1 MKCIKA
7 IKKLKN
13 IVLESGTIV
22 RVDDIEAES
31 KVRSGY
37 YKYVPKSEYKVSK
50 QKEQI
55 VVNPNHE
62 EDQKLIKIANEIS
75 MQSAMTISEKQ
86 LKRGKTKAK

>member
-13 IVLESGTIV
+13 MEVGTIV
-22 RVDDIEAES
+22 RVDDVEAES

-50 QKEQI
+50 PKEEI

-62 EDQKLIKIANEIS
+62 EDQKLIKIARDIS
-75 MQSAMTISEKQ
+75 IQSIMTISEKQ
-86 LKRGKTKAK
+86 LKRGKTKTK